1 MAYLLFTEEDTLNYY
16 RIYSHVPLL
25 LFVLVILGIYGFGRL
40 ILIFVDIKL
49 TQFAQAS
56 LEYEQN
62 QAIYDNSENNY

>member
-1 MAYLLFTEEDTLNYY
+1 MDIHPLNFGLAGGT
-16 RIYSHVPLL
+16 VGAVAAFLTT
-25 LFVLVILGIYGFGRL
+25 ILGIYGFGRL

-62 QAIYDNSENNY
+62 QAIYDNSEDNY